1 MTIDDFAERF
11 QAGLDAMATMPMN
24 QARRHYDELCASFA
38 GPVPA
43 SIAVTDEVI
52 DGVGVRRYRPHLG
65 ADGVVLYAHGGGF
78 TIGSVESHQGVA
90 AGLAQALG
98 REVVSLNYRLIPE
111 ASYLALLDDVE
122 VVRRRLA
129 PVALVGDSA
138 GARLVLDAARR
149 ADDDSPLGLVYPLL
163 GTPSDTSLGPDAP
176 LLSRQD
182 VLAAWAM
189 IAEQARRIGD
199 DLPASR
205 AIECLAVEHDPLTPP
220 LLATLDEW
228 RRCHHQIGVHMAEG
242 MLHGALHARSSLP
255 AMEAAWRA
263 FCRALAAHLD

>member
-11 QAGLDAMATMPMN
+11 QAGLDAMATMPLD

-38 GPVPA
+38 GPVPETMR
-43 SIAVTDEVI
+43 ITDEVI
-52 DGVGVRRYRPHLG
+52 DGVSVRRYRPHLG
-65 ADGVVLYAHGGGF
+65 AEGVVLYAHGGGF
-78 TIGSVESHQGVA
+78 TIGSVESHHGVA

-98 REVVSLNYRLIPE
+98 REVASLNYRLMPE
-111 ASYLALLDDVE
+111 ACYLELLDDVE

-129 PVALVGDSA
+129 PIALVGDSA

-149 ADDDSPLGLVYPLL
+149 AADDSPLGLVYPLL
-163 GTPSDTSLGPDAP
+163 GTMTEASLGPDAP

-189 IAEQARRIGD
+189 IAEQAHRIGD

-228 RRCHHQIGVHMAEG
+228 RRCHHKVGVHLADS

-255 AMEAAWRA
+255 AMEAAWRS
-263 FCRALAAHLD
+263 FCRALGAHLD